1 MQDVE
6 AEADM
11 LRGRG
16 VYEDGVDEDHAIPE
30 AEGETWPDD
39 EMASDD
45 DEMASDDD
53 EMASDPDKA
62 DDDDKAAGDNEKVAG
77 DGDEMD
83 NQEMSDAERN
93 KKPVE
98 VAIPA
103 ARHTLPYR
111 SAPGA
116 TLLSAPGR
124 TSCQSLLHRSEVAR
138 RMQFMFDISSPSSAD
153 SVPKGRD

>member
-30 AEGETWPDD
+30 AEGETWSDD
-39 EMASDD
+39 EV
-45 DEMASDDD
+45 ASDDD

-83 NQEMSDAERN
+83 KQEMSDAERN

-124 TSCQSLLHRSEVAR
+124 TSCQSLLHRCEVAR